1 MALSNDL
8 ASQYAKITI
17 AASNKKAPSE
27 STVYGTV
34 VVLEDKTYVKLDGS
48 DLMTPVQITTTV
60 SDGDRVLVTV
70 KNHTATVTGNL
81 KDPSVSG
88 SVMQN
93 QFEQTII
100 YADQIV
106 AGEIEAIEGRFDV
119 LDVGYAKIE
128 ELEAEYAKI
137 GNLEADNV
145 TIKGELNAIHAVI
158 YDLDATYAKITDLEA
173 INATI
178 KNLDVENLDAKYA
191 DIDFI
196 NIGEAAIR
204 NFYAKTGMIED
215 LVIED
220 GVVTGELTSVRIN
233 ADYIQSGTLQTDRL
247 MVKGEDGLYYRLN
260 VTEGGATTSEKI
272 SEEDLQNGLH
282 GTVIIAESITA
293 DKISVSDLYA
303 FRATIGGYHITDHS
317 LYSGVKE
324 SVENSTPGVY
334 LDNEGQV
341 NFGDMHDFVKFYK
354 TTTAEGETTHKLEI
368 SASSIKL
375 QAEGESSDVATS
387 EQVSGV
393 ESNITETDKKIGD
406 VDGKIAK
413 IRSEIELLNDSIKT
427 LVTGKDGSSLMV
439 QNGDKWT
446 FDISGIEQNLGNA
459 NQTLQ
464 DLMTTVGALTSVAD
478 GLALAV
484 ANLEETSEYVWIT
497 TYEDEPCLALG
508 ESDTTNGLFITNTRI
523 IFIKEAGEPTY
534 IDKDGLYTG
543 RLEVGGEFRQKDFVW
558 AVRANGNY
566 GLSWKQVVLS
576 SIQVT
581 YVGPKNVKV
590 GTDISKLTG
599 IIVKG
604 TYSNGRVRSIPNYEI
619 SGEIVEGESVITIK
633 VNEITTTFTINGV
646 DDSYVLGEATTYDIS
661 ITSSAVQSNNNVIVY
676 YSDSVEIIDGKARL
690 KNAKN
695 VAIYKTSHADY
706 DPSDIE
712 LLYGKYA
719 CISYVDGDIYYV
731 DPNASFTSVDI
742 SIGYGISSHVHRVS
756 PAYKVEVVLVDV
768 VLDSISVTYTGGA
781 VPVGTPIS
789 SLTGITVTAK
799 YSDNSTV
806 TVVGYSMSG
815 IINIVGTNYIT
826 ITYNG
831 KTARFAV
838 EGIAE
843 VAPTPTLDRITA
855 TYSGGDIAVGTAV
868 TSLDKSKIIVTAYYT
883 DGSNSKI
890 SSSDYTLSGPSSIA
904 SGNNIITVRYNNKT
918 TTFTVNGVE
927 ESVEVTLDSIEA
939 TWKGGTVY
947 IGQTINDINKSDI
960 EVIAVYT
967 DGSRVILQSSD
978 FTLSRSGGAFTSGTN
993 AFTVRYGAKF
1003 DTIIVTAVDAP
1014 GGSSSDLVIKRGTTT
1029 SPTINTGLSKI
1040 NHLMLNVSS
1049 FSATGLIDVIY
1060 TEENGTLYTYCSN
1073 YAAYSRIGVMAD
1085 GTSLVTIQGGT
1096 FKWSG
1101 TNYSA
1106 MATDKS
1112 YSWVAIG
1119 EE

>member
-17 AASNKKAPSE
+17 AANNKKAPSE

-119 LDVGYAKIE
+119 LEVGYAKIE

-173 INATI
+173 IDATI
-178 KNLDVENLDAKYA
+178 KNLDVENLDGKYA
-191 DIDFI
+191 RLDWLNVGDAEI
-196 NIGEAAIR
+196 E
-204 NFYAKTGMIED
+204 NFYAKFGMID
-215 LVIED
+215 DVVIKE
-220 GVVTGELTSVRIN
+220 GHVTGNLVGVKIS
-233 ADYIQSGTLQTDRL
+233 ADLITSGTLQTDRL
-247 MVKGEDGLYYRLN
+247 MIKGEDGLYYKLN
-260 VTEGGATTSEKI
+260 VNSLGEATASADEKY
-272 SEEDLQNGLH
+272 QNGLD
-282 GTVIIAESITA
+282 GSVIIAESITA
-293 DKISVSDLYA
+293 DKIHATDLYA
-303 FRATIGGYHITDHS
+303 FGATIGGCHITDHS

-341 NFGDMHDFVKFYK
+341 NFGNMHDFVKFYK
-354 TTTAEGETTHKLEI
+354 TTTDEGEETYKLEI
-368 SASSIKL
+368 AASSIKL
-375 QAEGESSDVATS
+375 QADGESNDVATS
-387 EQVSGV
+387 ETVSGV
-393 ESNITETDKKIGD
+393 EENLQETDKK
-406 VDGKIAK
+406 VDGVNGDLDH
-413 IRSEIELLNDSIKT
+413 IRSEIQLLNDCIKT

-446 FDISGIEQNLGNA
+446 FDISGLEQNLGNA

-464 DLMTTVGALTSVAD
+464 TLMTTVGALTSVAD

-543 RLEVGGEFRQKDFVW
+543 RLEVGSEFRQKDFVW
-558 AVRANGNY
+558 TVRANGNY
-566 GLSWKQVVLS
+566 GLSWKQVVLT

-619 SGEIVEGESVITIK
+619 SGEIVEGESIITVK
-633 VNEITTTFTINGV
+633 VNEFTTTFKINGV
-646 DDSYVLGEATTYDIS
+646 DDSYVLGEATTYNIGIS
-661 ITSSAVQSNNNVIVY
+661 SSALESNVMVRVY
-676 YSDSVEIIDGKARL
+676 YSDSVEIIEGKAHL

-695 VAIYKTSHADY
+695 VVIYKTSHADY

-719 CISYVDGDIYYV
+719 CTSSTNGNIYYV
-731 DPNASFTSVDI
+731 DPNASFTSGDI
-742 SIGYGISSHVHRVS
+742 SMGYGISSHVHAVS

-768 VLDSISVTYTGGA
+768 VLDSISVKYTGGA

-799 YSDNSTV
+799 YTDNSTV

-815 IINIVGTNYIT
+815 TINIVGTNYIT

-831 KTARFAV
+831 KTALFAV
-838 EGIAE
+838 EGIA
-843 VAPTPTLDRITA
+843 A
-855 TYSGGDIAVGTAV
+855 SGGDTGGETGNYTWTKYSITQEPKVTSESLSGMPSGVSQWYASYTIDSEGYFKLSTETAV
-868 TSLDKSKIIVTAYYT
+868 LDGYAAITGGDGHSIYQKDWVYNPSGSVTNYY
-883 DGSNSKI
+883 K
-890 SSSDYTLSGPSSIA
+890 L
-904 SGNNIITVRYNNKT
+904 
-918 TTFTVNGVE
+918 TFTGFNTTKGEEISTVTSTNKNDYPQNGV
-927 ESVEVTLDSIEA
+927 
-939 TWKGGTVY
+939 K
-947 IGQTINDINKSDI
+947 
-960 EVIAVYT
+960 
-967 DGSRVILQSSD
+967 DGYWYV
-978 FTLSRSGGAFTSGTN
+978 
-993 AFTVRYGAKF
+993 
-1003 DTIIVTAVDAP
+1003 
-1014 GGSSSDLVIKRGTTT
+1014 
-1029 SPTINTGLSKI
+1029 
-1040 NHLMLNVSS
+1040 LM
-1049 FSATGLIDVIY
+1049 
-1060 TEENGTLYTYCSN
+1060 
-1073 YAAYSRIGVMAD
+1073 
-1085 GTSLVTIQGGT
+1085 
-1096 FKWSG
+1096 
-1101 TNYSA
+1101 
-1106 MATDKS
+1106 
-1112 YSWVAIG
+1112 
-1119 EE
+1119 